1 MILPHPEW
9 KLGHFDIA
17 GYYMLTFSLISCESY
32 GDRWRSNMILTT
44 QSLDPVDFRKKKVH
58 CDEDRVNIITAAAAS
73 FTAGKFHAK
82 SSGSNGSPKAFVAWL
97 LSTIIFASAW
107 PWKVKD
113 MKLRVL
119 PRLPCW
125 TTLMISVHK
134 GLMVKYGFYTSP
146 VLNLQSPAQWEMYI
160 ASIIMASW
168 HRSSEYIFIE

>member
-1 MILPHPEW
+1 MVTADAQTWFLQP
-9 KLGHFDIA
+9 KA
-17 GYYMLTFSLISCESY
+17 LTLWIS
-32 GDRWRSNMILTT
+32 G
-44 QSLDPVDFRKKKVH
+44 KKKVH

-134 GLMVKYGFYTSP
+134 GLMVKYGLYTSP